1 MIHGAAPSSLRGWR
15 TVSSELRWKSNA
27 AGHLQQEGKKNLQQN
42 IVCVIRWKRGDNDSS
57 ISSNNN
63 KKIHMPQSANKQT
76 RGTRAIPHLNSFT
89 PSGYDVSKDVINDG
103 SFVYI

>member
-63 KKIHMPQSANKQT
+63 KKNPYASKREQT
-76 RGTRAIPHLNSFT
+76 NAWHACDPTSQQLHSLRLRCQ
-89 PSGYDVSKDVINDG
+89 
-103 SFVYI
+103 